1 MPVNLR
7 TATLGDAAEVAD
19 VLISSRRAFLPF
31 APGPH
36 SPADVA
42 AWVTHTLIPKGA
54 VTVAEVDG
62 RLAGV
67 MATSHDGG
75 ASWIDQLYI
84 RPGFLSR
91 GIGGRLLESAH
102 AALPR
107 PIRLYTFQANE
118 SARRFFA
125 RHGYVPIEF
134 TDGHGNEE
142 QCPDVLYEYQ
152 PGGQAVRMDSSTS
165 FANGTDR

>member
-1 MPVNLR
+1 MPVDLR
-7 TATLGDAAEVAD
+7 TATPGDAAEVAE
-19 VLISSRRAFLPF
+19 VLISSRQAFLPF

-36 SPADVA
+36 SPADVL
-42 AWVTHTLIPKGA
+42 AWVTLFLIPKGT

-67 MATSHDGG
+67 MATSHDGA
-75 ASWIDQLYI
+75 ASWIDQLYV

-91 GIGGRLLESAH
+91 GIGGRLLASAH

-107 PIRLYTFQANE
+107 PIRLHTLQANE
-118 SARRFFA
+118 GARRFFA
-125 RHGYVPIEF
+125 RHGYTPIDF

-142 QCPDVLYEYQ
+142 KCPDVMYEYQ
-152 PGGQAVRMDSSTS
+152 PADQAVRIDSSTS
-165 FANGTDR
+165 FANGTDK